1 MSAFPI
7 PSAITRFVSA
17 RTEPVRCSPSLAATA
32 ARAELEAACH
42 RWLVAYSI
50 AIVRVSVGAVFLGF
64 GALKF
69 FPGAS
74 PAEELTRE
82 TMGQLTFGLV
92 PDRAGILLVAV
103 LESTIGVC
111 LLAGRFR
118 RVSLVL
124 LSVAMVGILSPLAL
138 VPEELF
144 SPRLGVPTYA
154 PTLEGQYVLKD
165 IVLLAAGLVIAS
177 RFLSKHSGHD
187 RGAMPSRHDADA
199 GTCSR
204 RGHGEEEPAR
214 GPSEDDGVPAGHD
227 GGIGAGARC

>member
-1 MSAFPI
+1 MDRLYAGPGHLQAFM
-7 PSAITRFVSA
+7 AHWLTR
-17 RTEPVRCSPSLAATA
+17 
-32 ARAELEAACH
+32 H
-42 RWLVAYSI
+42 
-50 AIVRVSVGAVFLGF
+50 SVTLLRISMGLVFLGF
-64 GALKF
+64 GVLKF

-118 RVSLVL
+118 RVSLAL